1 MAEGA
6 FFEEKEED
14 HGALWDMSAQTDG
27 ASAQS
32 AQSFFYRSLILIER
46 GGASLASLAALRHH
60 LF

>member
-14 HGALWDMSAQTDG
+14 HGALCDMSAQTDG
-27 ASAQS
+27 AS

-46 GGASLASLAALRHH
+46 GGASLASLAARRHH
-60 LF
+60 LL